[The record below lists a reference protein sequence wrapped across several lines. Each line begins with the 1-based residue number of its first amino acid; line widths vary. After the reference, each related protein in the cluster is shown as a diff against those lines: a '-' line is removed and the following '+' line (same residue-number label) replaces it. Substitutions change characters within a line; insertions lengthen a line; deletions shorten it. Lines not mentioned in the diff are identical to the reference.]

1 MMNKNFLLKLAAVQT
16 FIIALSNW
24 LVTYKFSVFGNPLT
38 FAVFTLPISLVVT
51 DLTIRLAN
59 KRLAQSVVLLATLPG
74 MILTAIILLLSG
86 ANDYTIERI
95 TIASGIANCL
105 PVLVDISVFSWI
117 RQKFTQWWA
126 APLTSGF
133 VTALIMTYTF
143 YGTAFAYHATNTFMA
158 ENWYIVAT
166 NQMLGKMIINLVVL
180 LPLYGIF
187 LNYLQKRMTIANMA

>member
-1 MMNKNFLLKLAAVQT
+1 MKTLLLKLAALQT

-24 LVTYKFSVFGNPLT
+24 LVTYKFTVFDNPLT
-38 FAVFTLPISLVVT
+38 LAVFILPISLVVT
-51 DLTIRLAN
+51 DLTIRLVN
-59 KRLAQSVVLLATLPG
+59 KNLARRVVLLATVPG
-74 MILTAIILLLSG
+74 MILTALILLASG
-86 ANDYTIERI
+86 ANDYSIMRI

-105 PVLVDISVFSWI
+105 PVLIDISVFSWI
-117 RQKFTQWWA
+117 RQKFTQWWV

-133 VTALIMTYTF
+133 VTAIVMTYIF
-143 YGTAFAYHATNTFMA
+143 YGTAFAYHATNAFMA

-187 LNYLQKRMTIANMA
+187 LNYLQKRIIIANMA